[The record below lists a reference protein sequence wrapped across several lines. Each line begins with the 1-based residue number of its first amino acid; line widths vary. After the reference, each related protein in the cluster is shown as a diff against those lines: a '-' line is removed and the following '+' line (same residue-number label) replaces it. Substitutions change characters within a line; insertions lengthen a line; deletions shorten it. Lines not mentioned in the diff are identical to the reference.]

1 MNLENEDLVNT
12 FVPFEIDELDKTTI
26 LEEKI
31 FKHVLQVT
39 DSVQRTR
46 LLIELEQKA
55 KELKVVNS
63 FKKMFKAYQNEQ
75 IAKSKQAGSNTIQ
88 FTNPPISNLKC
99 GRWQA
104 LDTGIK
110 RMQLNNFESQI
121 IEACSHPILP
131 TERLVNVD
139 NGIEKV
145 KLSFYKDSTWKNII
159 VEKNTIASKNKIIQ
173 LANRGIE
180 VNENNAKELITFLSD
195 VMNLNANEIPINQG
209 ITHLGWVGN
218 EFVPYTKDYK
228 YDGDISFENIFKSL
242 KEKGDY
248 EAWKV
253 RIKKLR
259 KESKT
264 LHFIIAA
271 SFASP
276 LIEILHINPFIVHLW
291 GKSGTGKTVA
301 LMIAMS
307 IWGEPQVGKLV
318 KNLNST
324 SVGLERISAF
334 LKNIPFAG
342 DELQSIKNR
351 NTNFNE
357 LIYKLTQGEGKSRGT
372 AEGGIESQSNWYCLF
387 LTTGEEPI
395 TSDFSKEGVKNRVIE
410 IEENKKLV
418 ENGNELVNFL
428 LKNYGHAGKEFI
440 EILPGSEK
448 INEMYKEI
456 YAQLVAEYKTTPKQ
470 INAIASVLLA
480 DKIISE
486 KIFEDEP
493 LEIKDVEHFFSKDV
507 DETERVYNQ
516 IIDWFYKNINR
527 FNDNELENKGEIW
540 GNYTTYYANTDKG
553 HEEIKVSE
561 LYIIPMVLNE
571 FLATNNI
578 DWNGIKNKF
587 YDAGYLEKNNA
598 SKFTVLRRIN
608 GKVTRCIKIL
618 IK

>member
-1 MNLENEDLVNT
+1 
-12 FVPFEIDELDKTTI
+12 
-26 LEEKI
+26 
-31 FKHVLQVT
+31 
-39 DSVQRTR
+39 
-46 LLIELEQKA
+46 
-55 KELKVVNS
+55 
-63 FKKMFKAYQNEQ
+63 
-75 IAKSKQAGSNTIQ
+75 
-88 FTNPPISNLKC
+88 
-99 GRWQA
+99 
-104 LDTGIK
+104 
-110 RMQLNNFESQI
+110 
-121 IEACSHPILP
+121 
-131 TERLVNVD
+131 
-139 NGIEKV
+139 
-145 KLSFYKDSTWKNII
+145 
-159 VEKNTIASKNKIIQ
+159 
-173 LANRGIE
+173 
-180 VNENNAKELITFLSD
+180 
-195 VMNLNANEIPINQG
+195 
-209 ITHLGWVGN
+209 
-218 EFVPYTKDYK
+218 
-228 YDGDISFENIFKSL
+228 
-242 KEKGDY
+242 
-248 EAWKV
+248 
-253 RIKKLR
+253 
-259 KESKT
+259 
-264 LHFIIAA
+264 
-271 SFASP
+271 
-276 LIEILHINPFIVHLW
+276 
-291 GKSGTGKTVA
+291 
-301 LMIAMS
+301 MIAMS

-342 DELQSIKNR
+342 DEMQSIKNR

-440 EILPGSEK
+440 EILPGPEK

-456 YAQLVAEYKTTPKQ
+456 YARLLAEYKTTPKQ
-470 INAIASVLLA
+470 INAIASILLA
-480 DKIISE
+480 DRIVSE

-571 FLATNNI
+571 FLAINNI

-598 SKFTVLRRIN
+598 GKFTVLRRIN